1 MIRKSITFGIL
12 ALSTVAVATPSFAQ
26 GIEIGRDGIRLVQP
40 QSERGYRDGDNLRRS
55 NDRDLPRSAKAVRAD
70 ISERQAVRI
79 AKGEGLR
86 EVDDVRKTRMAYRV
100 DGFDRRGD
108 DIRVEV
114 DRYTGEVLSVR

>member
-12 ALSTVAVATPSFAQ
+12 ALATAAVATPSFAQ

-40 QSERGYRDGDNLRRS
+40 QAERDYRDNDVRRFDNGEGRRG
-55 NDRDLPRSAKAVRAD
+55 AKAFKAD

-86 EVDDVRKTRMAYRV
+86 EVDGVRKTRLAYRI
-100 DGFDRRGD
+100 DGFDRSGD
-108 DIRVEV
+108 DIRVDV
-114 DRYTGEVLSVR
+114 DRRTGEVLSVR